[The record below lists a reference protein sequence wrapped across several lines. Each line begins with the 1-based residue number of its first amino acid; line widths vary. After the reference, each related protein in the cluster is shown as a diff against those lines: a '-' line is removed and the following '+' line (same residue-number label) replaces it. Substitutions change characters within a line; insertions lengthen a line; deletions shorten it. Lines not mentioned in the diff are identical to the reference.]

1 MRKIR
6 FLVEE
11 RGITFLVTNYRYIN
25 GSIEF
30 KEHGCWK
37 YPYKEKELVH

>member
-6 FLVEE
+6 FLVRE
-11 RGITFLVTNYRYIN
+11 RGIMLVVTNYRYKN

-37 YPYKEKELVH
+37 YPYEKKEPVY